1 MLMSNPAPVK
11 VYLPSLHEA
20 QREAVQDAQRFNV
33 VCCGRRWGKTFL
45 GIDRLVNAA
54 LHGHPVAW
62 MSPTYRML
70 TEVWRSVRNILSP
83 VSLSVQQQ
91 QHRIE
96 LLTNGVV
103 EMWSLDNPDAIRGR
117 KYQMVVIDE
126 AAMVRDLGGIWNA
139 VIRPTL
145 TDLCG
150 GAWMLST
157 PKGRNFF
164 WECYQHGQERADGWA
179 SWQMPTDRNPH
190 LDPNEVQMMRESLPE
205 MVARQEIDA
214 EPVTD
219 GGGVFRNVHDCATA
233 TLQMKPKEGHLYVAG
248 MDIGRT
254 NDFSVVVVIDVTSNE
269 VVHIDRYTG
278 IGFALQ
284 EERVKAVY
292 ECYRPDVVIVELNN
306 FGYPFV
312 ESLVGQGLPV
322 RPFKTTATTK
332 AHIIEKLALA
342 FEHQLL
348 AIPNDKTLMNELL
361 GYEVET
367 TPAGL
372 TRYGA
377 PAGQHDDMVMA
388 LAFAWYAAEGR

>member
-45 GIDRLVNAA
+45 GVDRLVNAA

-83 VSLSVQQQ
+83 VSLVVQQQ

-145 TDLCG
+145 TDLRG

-164 WECYQHGQERADGWA
+164 WGCYQHGQEGTDGWA

-190 LDPNEVQMMRESLPE
+190 LDSKEVQMMRESLPE

-219 GGGVFRNVHDCATA
+219 GGGVFRNVHDCTTA
-233 TLQMKPKEGHLYVAG
+233 TLQPKPKEGHVYVAG

-254 NDFSVVVVIDVTSNE
+254 NDFSVVAVIDATTNE

-284 EERVKAVY
+284 EERVKAVC

-312 ESLVGQGLPV
+312 ESLVAQGLPV

-332 AHIIEKLALA
+332 SHIIEKLALA

-377 PAGQHDDMVMA
+377 PVGQHDDMVMA

>member
-1 MLMSNPAPVK
+1 MRIE
-11 VYLPSLHEA
+11 LPSLHEA
-20 QREAVQDAQRFNV
+20 QREAVKDAQRFNV

-70 TEVWRSVRNILSP
+70 TEVWRSVRNTLSP
-83 VSLSVQQQ
+83 VSVSVQQQ

-96 LLTNGVV
+96 LITNGVI

-126 AAMVRDLGGIWNA
+126 AAMVRDLSGIWNA

-145 TDLCG
+145 TDLRG
-150 GAWMLST
+150 GVWMLST

-164 WECYQHGQERADGWA
+164 WDCYQYGQDEANGWA

-190 LDPNEVQMMRESLPE
+190 IDTEEVQLMRESLPE

-219 GGGVFRNVHDCATA
+219 GGGVFRNVYDCATA
-233 TLQMKPKEGHLYVAG
+233 SLQSEPKDGHVYVAG

-254 NDFSVVVVIDVTSNE
+254 NDFSVLVVIDATTNE

-284 EERVKAVY
+284 EERVKAVC
-292 ECYRPDVVIVELNN
+292 ERYRPDVVVVELNN

-322 RPFKTTATTK
+322 RPFKTTSTTK

-342 FEHQLL
+342 FEHQLI
-348 AIPNDKTLMNELL
+348 AIPNDKTLVNELF

-367 TPAGL
+367 TSAGL
-372 TRYGA
+372 TRYSA